1 MATVAVDSKT
11 ALLGELVTRVMVS
24 AIDLAVRST
33 DGTELTVSQFRALA
47 FVANHEPT
55 RLTELAGALRV
66 APSSAT
72 ETCDRLVQ
80 AGMLER
86 RRDADDLRVVRL
98 ALTSRGRHELE
109 RVRARRIEQMH
120 NVLSQIPQSQHDEV
134 LAALEL
140 VADAL
145 GAPSDDWAI
154 FGWR

>member
-1 MATVAVDSKT
+1 MRTVVADAKT
-11 ALLGELVTRVMVS
+11 TELGDLVTRIMVS

-47 FVANHEPT
+47 FVASHEPT
-55 RLTELAGALRV
+55 RLTELAEALGV

-72 ETCDRLVQ
+72 ETCDRLVR

-86 RRDADDLRVVRL
+86 RRDADDLRVARL
-98 ALTSRGRHELE
+98 ALTSRGRHEVE
-109 RVRARRIEQMH
+109 RVRARRIDQMH
-120 NVLSQIPQSQHDEV
+120 DVLSQIPRSQHHEV
-134 LAALEL
+134 FTALEL